1 MEFITYLKQIGKVS
15 VLTLVLSC
23 EEIITDSSTE
33 TENTTFLNLYMDN
46 QKEGDYYIFDYPN
59 GSESSYT
66 SVLYQT
72 NPIQRVFWFSED
84 TYTFIYWGRE
94 MTYPIITNSTYSD
107 GNGDGKQMIY
117 IYPPHIGDTL
127 SIIGCLDGICEE
139 IEFIVK

>member
-46 QKEGDYYIFDYPN
+46 PKEGDFFIFDYPN

-72 NPIQRVFWFSED
+72 NPIQRVFWF
-84 TYTFIYWGRE
+84 R
-94 MTYPIITNSTYSD
+94 
-107 GNGDGKQMIY
+107 K
-117 IYPPHIGDTL
+117 
-127 SIIGCLDGICEE
+127 
-139 IEFIVK
+139 